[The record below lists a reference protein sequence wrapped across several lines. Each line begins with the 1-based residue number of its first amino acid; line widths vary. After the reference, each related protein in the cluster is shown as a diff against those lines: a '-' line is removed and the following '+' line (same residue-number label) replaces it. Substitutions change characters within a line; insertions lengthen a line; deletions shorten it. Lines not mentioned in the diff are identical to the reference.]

1 MEDPLAPLLP
11 CERKPRLRR
20 LQHTARPHKILRGVS
35 GRGLAIVG
43 SIKRPL
49 RRPRASSAASAV
61 LDASGAALLRSA
73 CGRMQDAQIARARRA
88 MQHTEAC
95 NPPQRTRMSASAFRV
110 WCTAD
115 AALVDS
121 RRVAPVRDMPR
132 LPCTLFPPPLRGI
145 TIVIPR
151 SHSIFTASAGV
162 PPGAC
167 RARPTRWYSG
177 CCCNLPST
185 DWALACSCAC
195 ALAELVCPPRLSALR
210 KQHTSADPCSPL
222 SPVSRPDM
230 FQLLRLATQQ
240 LAFGD
245 ESKCPFSR
253 SRPTRP
259 RSAPMHRLGQRVLD
273 ASAIAGPTRRRCG
286 VHHGRGRFCVACSAA
301 GVRLRWYRSR
311 GSRNLAGEGW
321 RRETRRIVVCSPAV
335 IPPCGALSLL
345 AGQAGCY

>member
-20 LQHTARPHKILRGVS
+20 LQHTACPHKILRGVS

-73 CGRMQDAQIARARRA
+73 CGRMQDAQIARARGA

-95 NPPQRTRMSASAFRV
+95 NPPNAPACQPALSESGARPTLRL
-110 WCTAD
+110 WTAGG
-115 AALVDS
+115 S
-121 RRVAPVRDMPR
+121 RRSATCPR
-132 LPCTLFPPPLRGI
+132 LPPCPLFPPPLSGI

-151 SHSIFTASAGV
+151 EAILFSLPGV

-222 SPVSRPDM
+222 SC
-230 FQLLRLATQQ
+230 L
-240 LAFGD
+240 
-245 ESKCPFSR
+245 
-253 SRPTRP
+253 
-259 RSAPMHRLGQRVLD
+259 SARHVPAPPARH
-273 ASAIAGPTRRRCG
+273 
-286 VHHGRGRFCVACSAA
+286 SAA
-301 GVRLRWYRSR
+301 CL
-311 GSRNLAGEGW
+311 W
-321 RRETRRIVVCSPAV
+321 RRE
-335 IPPCGALSLL
+335 
-345 AGQAGCY
+345 